1 MSMDN
6 LLKQAQEMKE
16 KQQRELSATL
26 AVGESEGGTVT
37 ATMDGH
43 RHLRAIE
50 IDALAIDPENLRSL
64 ERLVMNAINQATDE
78 MDSILVSKFGPSS
91 GIPEIL

>member
-26 AVGESEGGTVT
+26 AVGESEDGTVT

-43 RHLRAIE
+43 KHLRSIE
-50 IDALAIDPENLRSL
+50 IDAKAIDPENLRSL
-64 ERLVMNAINQATDE
+64 EQLVIHAINRATDE
-78 MDSILVSKFGPSS
+78 MEAILVSKFGPSS

>member
-6 LLKQAQEMKE
+6 LLKQAQAMKE

-43 RHLRAIE
+43 KHLRSIE
-50 IDALAIDPENLRSL
+50 IDAKSIDPKNLRDLENLIMS
-64 ERLVMNAINQATDE
+64 AINQATDE
-78 MDSILVSKFGPSS
+78 MEEILVSKFGPSS

>member
-37 ATMDGH
+37 ATMNGH
-43 RHLRAIE
+43 KHLRSIE
-50 IDALAIDPENLRSL
+50 IDSSAIDPENLGGL
-64 ERLVMNAINQATDE
+64 QQLVMSAINQATDE
-78 MDSILVSKFGPSS
+78 MESILVSKFGPSS